1 MKKSLG
7 ARTLA
12 FAAPVW
18 VVGTYDKDD
27 KPNVMTAAWGG
38 ICCSK
43 PPCIYVSLRK
53 SRYSYNN
60 IVERKAFTV
69 SIPSEDFAKQADF
82 FGIASGR
89 NTDKFTAAG
98 LTAVK
103 SDLVDAPYVI
113 EFPIVLECNVIH
125 TLEIGVH
132 TQFIGEIMDVKADEA
147 VLGEKGLPDIEKIEK
162 IKPIIFGPEIHT
174 YHGIG
179 RFLGKAFS
187 IGKEI

>member
-7 ARTLA
+7 AMALSFIT
-12 FAAPVW
+12 PVW
-18 VVGTYDKDD
+18 VVGTYDKDE

-53 SRYSYNN
+53 HRYSYNN

-69 SIPSEDFAKQADF
+69 SVPSEDFAKQADY

-89 NTDKFTAAG
+89 NTDKFAAAG

-103 SDLVDAPYVI
+103 SDLVDAPYVK
-113 EFPIVLECNVIH
+113 EFPFVLECNVIH

-132 TQFIGEIMDVKADEA
+132 SQFIGEIMDVKADEA
-147 VLGEKGLPDIEKIEK
+147 VLGEKGLPDIEKL
-162 IKPIIFGPEIHT
+162 KPIIYVPEIYT

-179 RFLGKAFS
+179 KFLGKAFS
-187 IGKEI
+187 IGKKI

>member
-7 ARTLA
+7 ARALA
-12 FAAPVW
+12 FTTPVW

-53 SRYSYNN
+53 PRYSYNN
-60 IVERKAFTV
+60 ILERKAFTV
-69 SIPSEDFAKQADF
+69 SVPSEDFAKQADY

-89 NTDKFTAAG
+89 NTDKFAAAG

-103 SDLVDAPYVI
+103 SDLVDAPYVK
-113 EFPIVLECNVIH
+113 EFPFVLECNVIH

-132 TQFIGEIMDVKADEA
+132 TQFIGEIMDVKVDEA
-147 VLGEKGLPDIEKIEK
+147 VLGEKGLPDIEKL
-162 IKPIIFGPEIHT
+162 KPIIFSPEIHT

-179 RFLGKAFS
+179 EFLGKAFS